1 MTTFWEAIQTLPA
14 AVDPAPIFFRAYYNA
29 DTGEIIEY
37 SQQERDLPY
46 IDITAA
52 EYAESR
58 YTLRVKN
65 GKLVEPVPSTRKLVR
80 STEPTAFSAD
90 PDNIAIISSSG
101 VFWKVKEF
109 YNE

>member
-1 MTTFWEAIQTLPA
+1 MTTFWEAVQQLEQQPE
-14 AVDPAPIFFRAYYNA
+14 APPVFFRAYYNA

-58 YTLRVKN
+58 YSLRVKN
-65 GKLVEPVPSTRKLVR
+65 GQLVEPVPVARKLVR
-80 STEPTAFSAD
+80 SSEPTGFSTD
-90 PDNIAIISSSG
+90 PLNVAIAAPNG
-101 VFWKVKEF
+101 VFWKVKEY
-109 YNE
+109 YND